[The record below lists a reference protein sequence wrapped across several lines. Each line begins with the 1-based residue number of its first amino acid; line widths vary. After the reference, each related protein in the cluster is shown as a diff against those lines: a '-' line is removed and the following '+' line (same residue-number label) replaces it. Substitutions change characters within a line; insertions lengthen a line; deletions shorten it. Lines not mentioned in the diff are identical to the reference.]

1 VADCPLRPA
10 TDHRLGRHLPH
21 QLANQTQAHP
31 LAVFR
36 PFTPQHTRY

>member
-21 QLANQTQAHP
+21 QLANQTQARLLAGEIP
-31 LAVFR
+31 LSLLSI
-36 PFTPQHTRY
+36 